1 MQRRQWRQTTSV
13 GISGVRA
20 SEFVVILSVL
30 YTDINLTLGHA
41 TENINWSHPMKG
53 DCGMSTEDGRTSPNV
68 KYQVLCYITPH
79 KTLLSDIWMCHAC
92 LAIKTLF
99 FFGHTLKFK
108 KSQQT

>member
-20 SEFVVILSVL
+20 SEYVVILSAL
-30 YTDINLTLGHA
+30 YTDINLMLGHA

-53 DCGMSTEDGRTSPNV
+53 DCGISTEDGRTSPNV
-68 KYQVLCYITPH
+68 KYQVHLCYITPH

-92 LAIKTLF
+92 LAITNSIFLV
-99 FFGHTLKFK
+99 LL
-108 KSQQT
+108 

>member
-1 MQRRQWRQTTSV
+1 MQRRQWRQTSSV
-13 GISGVRA
+13 GISGVHA

-41 TENINWSHPMKG
+41 TENISWSHPMKG

-68 KYQVLCYITPH
+68 KYQVHLWYKTPH

-92 LAIKTLF
+92 LATKTS